1 MAKTV
6 FQMIA
11 LVVVV
16 LLCGQIRIQNRT
28 VGARFQEAVF
38 NGLEWTQ
45 KMARLGMD
53 KAGFQAREDE
63 EEDFEGYKPKARRS
77 ERKKHKP
84 VSLTPPPP
92 EREFEEQITQAD
104 KESLLKILAEEK

>member
-6 FQMIA
+6 FQMMALIA
-11 LVVVV
+11 VV
-16 LLCGQIRIQNRT
+16 LLTGQIRIQNQT

-45 KMARLGMD
+45 EMARLGMD
-53 KAGFQAREDE
+53 KAGFQARDDK
-63 EEDFEGYKPKARRS
+63 EEDFDDFKPAARKND
-77 ERKKHKP
+77 KKKNKP
-84 VSLTPPPP
+84 VSLTPPP
-92 EREFEEQITQAD
+92 ERDFEERITQAD